1 MSRVK
6 TPSQAGAQ
14 GRRRRNSKAPSRA
27 GLFLTSKNRTTVLCI
42 ALAAATVALYSPV
55 VGNGFVVLDDA
66 DYVTANSHV
75 HRGLAWS
82 TFKWAFT
89 STDAANWHPLTW
101 LSHALDYQLFALNP
115 IGHHLE
121 SVSIHSLNV
130 VLLFLLLASITKRL
144 GSSLLVAA
152 LFAVHP
158 LNVESVAWVA
168 ERKNV
173 LSTLFFLLA
182 LMAYVWY
189 TQLPNWRRYLLV
201 GVLFATGLMAKPMV
215 ITLPCVLVLLDY
227 WPLQRISGGPR
238 SDTHA
243 PQFTLFRSLLEKI
256 PLLMLSVGSAWITLK
271 AQRLG
276 LAVRS
281 LHRIPLGLRLENAII
296 SYALYL
302 WKMVWPARLAPLYPH
317 SATALPAWEWIFSA
331 LVLGGVTVIVSIFRS
346 RRYLLVGW
354 FWFLGTLVPVIGLV
368 QVGDAAMADRYT
380 YLPLIGIFIMIAWG
394 VADFAEAEEVSTI
407 WKIIP
412 AMCVLVAL
420 CVVTVRQLSYW
431 QNKYTLWAHTL
442 MVTERNPFAEDAMG
456 SALMDPDLAM
466 TASNLDGLDT
476 VQKRMDAA
484 RMHFEQALE
493 LRRELAQRNQGYL
506 PDMAITLINLANQN
520 RASRLFDEAR
530 QHYEEALPVYR
541 QLAQQNPRD
550 YIPYVAITLTDL
562 GILDRVQNQTD
573 DGVRHYEEALKDY
586 RELAQHNPETFLP
599 YLAMTLNDF
608 GNLNRVQSRSQE
620 AHDHYE
626 ASCVIYRQLVQQDAG
641 KYLPYLART
650 LFNLGVL
657 DRDQGRF
664 ADSRSDYEEALVIFQ
679 QLSRSQAGY
688 ASDVARVEASLK
700 ELDGSAPSR

>member
-1 MSRVK
+1 MSRVN
-6 TPSQAGAQ
+6 TSSQAITQ
-14 GRRRRNSKAPSRA
+14 GRIRRNSKAPSRA
-27 GLFLTSKNRTTVLCI
+27 GLFLTSKNQTI
-42 ALAAATVALYSPV
+42 ALCTTALVAATLALYSPV
-55 VGNGFVVLDDA
+55 VGYSFVVLDDA

-115 IGHHLE
+115 IGHHLG
-121 SVSIHSLNV
+121 SGLIHSLNV

-144 GSSLLVAA
+144 GPSLLVAA

-182 LMAYVWY
+182 LMAYVRY
-189 TQLPNWRRYLLV
+189 TRLPNWRRYLLV
-201 GVLFATGLMAKPMV
+201 GVFFSAGLMAKPMV

-227 WPLQRISGGPR
+227 WPLQRISGSPH
-238 SDTHA
+238 SDTHV

-256 PLLMLSVGSAWITLK
+256 PLLMLSAGSAWITLK

-276 LAVRS
+276 LALRS
-281 LHRIPLGLRLENAII
+281 LHRIPFGLRLENAIV
-296 SYALYL
+296 SYGLYL

-317 SATALPAWEWIFSA
+317 SAIALPAWEWILSA
-331 LVLGGVTVIVSIFRS
+331 LVLVGVTVIVSIFRS
-346 RRYLLVGW
+346 KRYLPVGW

-368 QVGDAAMADRYT
+368 QVGDAAMADRYS
-380 YLPLIGIFIMIAWG
+380 YLPLIGIFIITAWVIA
-394 VADFAEAEEVSTI
+394 DLSEAKNVSTI
-407 WKIIP
+407 WRVIP
-412 AMCVLVAL
+412 VICILIAL
-420 CVVTVRQLSYW
+420 CGVTLRQLSYW

-442 MVTERNPFAEDAMG
+442 RVTERNSFAEDAMG
-456 SALMDPDLAM
+456 SAQMDPDLAM
-466 TASNLDGLDT
+466 TASSLDGLNT
-476 VQKRMDAA
+476 VEKRMNAA
-484 RMHFEQALE
+484 RIHFEQALE
-493 LRRELAQRNQGYL
+493 LRRELAQWNQAYL
-506 PDMAITLINLANQN
+506 PDMAITLISLANQN
-520 RASRLFDEAR
+520 RASGRFDEAR
-530 QHYEEALPVYR
+530 QHYAEALPVYR

-562 GILDRVQNQTD
+562 GKLDRLQNQAD

-586 RELAQHNPETFLP
+586 RELAQQNPETFLP

-608 GNLNRVQSRSQE
+608 GNLNRVQSRPHD

-626 ASCVIYRQLVQQDAG
+626 ASCVIYRQLVQQDAE

-657 DRDQGRF
+657 DRDEDRV
-664 ADSRSDYEEALVIFQ
+664 AESRSDYEEALVIFQ

-700 ELDGSAPSR
+700 GLDGNAH